1 MRTKHRA
8 GNYLIVVNGVKILTR
23 LLPIFLMMADAAA
36 PRDRGGQAQF
46 IGGTVEELG
55 VGVNGALFTTHRT
68 AFHFAT
74 KRTTFAI
81 PYERINLIEYG
92 QKVDRRY
99 LAAVLIS
106 PLFLLSKSRRH
117 FLTLGFRDE
126 QGEQQALVFQVSK
139 SDVRVVLASLEARTG
154 LKVTF
159 QDEEARKAGKG

>member
-1 MRTKHRA
+1 MC
-8 GNYLIVVNGVKILTR
+8 R
-23 LLPIFLMMADAAA
+23 LLSLLLVPLLAVEPMMG
-36 PRDRGGQAQF
+36 RERGGQAEF
-46 IGGTVEELG
+46 IGGTVEDLN

-68 AFHFAT
+68 LFHFAT

-81 PYERINLIEYG
+81 PYDRINLLEYG

-99 LAAVLIS
+99 VAAVLLS

-117 FLTLGFRDE
+117 FLTLGYLDD
-126 QGEQQALVFQVSK
+126 QGDQQALVFQVSK
-139 SDVRVVLASLEARTG
+139 RDVRVVLASLEARTG